1 MLRRGTLLGILFSL
15 PLIAVPEIE
24 KVGQV
29 CEKGVCLAWWPKLE
43 PATGWHHERGPSL
56 QNGVNVQIPDGFTF
70 SNAETVIYAKA
81 AYKPRIPKTTSLEAF
96 IKNDTDEFRKDDPS
110 IAITEVTPLKTK
122 DGKAFESYTFFPKAK
137 GQRQL
142 GRSFVRRGRGV
153 LLDLYDQ
160 FQKPCGIPGLAS
172 GFRAIHS
179 AIQRVTV
186 EIC

>member
-137 GQRQL
+137 GNWEEVSYGEEGEYYLIFTISSRSHAGFL
-142 GRSFVRRGRGV
+142 GSLPVFER
-153 LLDLYDQ
+153 YIAQ
-160 FQKPCGIPGLAS
+160 YK
-172 GFRAIHS
+172 
-179 AIQRVTV
+179 
-186 EIC
+186 E